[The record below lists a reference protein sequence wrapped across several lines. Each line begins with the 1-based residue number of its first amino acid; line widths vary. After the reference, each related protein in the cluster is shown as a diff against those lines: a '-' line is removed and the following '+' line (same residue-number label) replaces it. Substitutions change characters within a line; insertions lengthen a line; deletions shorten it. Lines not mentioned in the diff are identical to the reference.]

1 MTLKYP
7 DDYINKIICGDCLE
21 VMKGIPDKSVD
32 LVLTSP
38 PFKDEDVDRDYWDN
52 YKLWFNEIKRIVSKV
67 IIIIH
72 SATKINNLITNYPPK
87 RLMIWGK
94 GFSKYSWRFNPI
106 LLYQQDEDYSVNK
119 RIWSDC
125 FAVPS
130 LTKWMEKKKHKYQD
144 PENLY
149 IALLKMFKE
158 CNIILDPFL
167 GSGTTAVAC
176 KELGRNFIGIEIE
189 PKYCEIAE
197 RRLANT
203 ITEMFC
209 KTKELE

>member
-1 MTLKYP
+1 VS
-7 DDYINKIICGDCLE
+7 KIELILGDCLVE
-21 VMKGIPDKSVD
+21 MKKIADKSVD

-38 PFKDEDVDRDYWDN
+38 PFKEEDVEGNYWELYD
-52 YKLWFNEIKRIVSKV
+52 LWFKEIKRITLKV

-72 SATKINNLITNYPPK
+72 SATKINYLMLHYPPK

-106 LLYQQDEDYSVNK
+106 LLYQQDEKYSINR

-144 PENLY
+144 PEQLY

-158 CNIILDPFL
+158 CNLILDPFM
-167 GSGTTAVAC
+167 GSGTTGVAC
-176 KELGRNFIGIEIE
+176 KELGRNFIGIEISPE
-189 PKYCEIAE
+189 YYEIAKK
-197 RRLANT
+197 RIANT
-203 ITEMFC
+203 MESM
-209 KTKELE
+209 L